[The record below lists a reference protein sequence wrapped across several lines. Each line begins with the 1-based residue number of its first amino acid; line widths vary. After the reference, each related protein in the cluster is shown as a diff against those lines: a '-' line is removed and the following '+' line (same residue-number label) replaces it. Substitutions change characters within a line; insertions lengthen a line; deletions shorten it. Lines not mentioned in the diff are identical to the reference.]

1 MSVDPRLEPAMTET
15 SHVPILRYIRAALL
29 LGVLALFAVVYMT
42 QDSRQPTMTEYIDE
56 LRFAVV
62 ALGCAALG
70 VALAIRRRIAGTSD
84 HARATSL
91 AIVAWAIA
99 DMPAIA
105 GAVVF
110 FITGDVGAY
119 FAGLLALLLAPF
131 VIPADVAGEHAIR
144 AGEGA
149 PRDDSS

>member
-1 MSVDPRLEPAMTET
+1 MNET
-15 SHVPILRYIRAALL
+15 TQPIPIIRYVRTALL
-29 LGVLALFAVVYMT
+29 LGVMTLGAVVYMT
-42 QDSRQPTMTEYIDE
+42 QDGRQPAVSDRVNE
-56 LRFAVV
+56 LRFLIV

-70 VALAIRRRIAGTSD
+70 AAFAIRRRIAHTPD

-99 DMPAIA
+99 DTPAIG

-119 FAGLLALLLAPF
+119 FAGFLVLLLAGF
-131 VIPADVAGEHAIR
+131 IIPTDVAGEHALR
-144 AGEGA
+144 SDASGG
-149 PRDDSS
+149 RDDSS

>member
-1 MSVDPRLEPAMTET
+1 MNET
-15 SHVPILRYIRAALL
+15 GPQLPIVRYVRTAIL
-29 LGVLALFAVVYMT
+29 LGVMTLGAVVYMT
-42 QDSRQPTMTEYIDE
+42 QDSRQPAATAHITA
-56 LRFAVV
+56 LRLLIV

-70 VALAIRRRIAGTSD
+70 AAFAIRRRITRTPD

-99 DMPAIA
+99 DTPAIG

-119 FAGLLALLLAPF
+119 FAGLLVLLLAGF
-131 VIPADVAGEHAIR
+131 IIPTDVAGEHALR
-144 AGEGA
+144 SDASGR
-149 PRDDSS
+149 RDDSS